1 MSARRPARID
11 RELLDHNIVLY
22 RHRQGL
28 LHSKTMTVDD
38 SLALVGSGNFDIRSF
53 AINFELSLLSYGSQ
67 ATAALRFLQQ
77 EYIEQ
82 SEELTAKAWSAERGR
97 CGHLFDDTAKLFSPL
112 L

>member
-1 MSARRPARID
+1 MIESCWTTTLSFTAIGRACCTQ
-11 RELLDHNIVLY
+11 N
-22 RHRQGL
+22 
-28 LHSKTMTVDD
+28 DD

-97 CGHLFDDTAKLFSPL
+97 CGRLFDDTAKLFSPL